1 MFVELLST
9 PRLPPVPEE
18 STLPVDDPLYRSGM
32 SVDSYS
38 PQGYMTG
45 NQNTVTMPT
54 SQMSIHGMAQGSC
67 GLLLLSMFIKVF
79 DDRRDREI
87 CTFEVPGSIP
97 IEFFFN
103 CLGSG
108 S

>member
-67 GLLLLSMFIKVF
+67 DLLLFAMFIKLF
-79 DDRRDREI
+79 DDRRDRV
-87 CTFEVPGSIP
+87 TYTSEVVGSIS
-97 IEFFFN
+97 IEKFSI
-103 CLGSG
+103 LY
-108 S
+108 